1 MTIEVAC
8 QCGHTLKFPDAGA
21 GRKGRCK
28 ACGAAFR
35 IPDPGNIIPD
45 PGNVIAEPDPGSATP
60 DDAFLTNFAPDDQRV
75 PFDVSRIV
83 LDEDKKVVARPVAT
97 AAAPQPPRVPAD
109 PEPWY
114 YGFLGVYATATMTV
128 GLTVCGMIIIFGL
141 YTAFPTVDGETK
153 FTPYGLVVGAIG
165 AACVVP
171 VLLASA
177 PIFLAVDAAR
187 NLRAI
192 RYSHAPGAK

>member
-8 QCGHTLKFPDAGA
+8 QCGHILKCPESAA

-28 ACGAAFR
+28 ACGATFR
-35 IPDPGNIIPD
+35 IPDPGKIVPD
-45 PGNVIAEPDPGSATP
+45 PVNAIAEPDPGSAAP
-60 DDAFLTNFAPDDQRV
+60 DDNFLTNFTPNDQRDQ
-75 PFDVSRIV
+75 FDVSRI
-83 LDEDKKVVARPVAT
+83 LPDEDKKIVARPAAT
-97 AAAPQPPRVPAD
+97 AAAPQPPRVSAG

-114 YGFLGVYATATMTV
+114 YGFLVVYATGTMAI

-153 FTPYGLVVGAIG
+153 FTPYGLVVRAVG

-177 PIFLAVDAAR
+177 PVLGSDNHWTR
-187 NLRAI
+187 K
-192 RYSHAPGAK
+192 SG